1 MFPYVETGNVKRDT
15 DRLQLIKYKNITPNH
30 WNPLQLIYRDIQI
43 TVDDDWWLSECLI
56 TEKIYL
62 FNKKGK

>member
-15 DRLQLIKYKNITPNH
+15 DRSQLIKYKNIAPNH